1 MGRGDPAR
9 RPAGGGGGIQ
19 ALRQARTRLTL
30 AVGSA
35 LAYAAV
41 LAYGVW
47 RAGNLRGL
55 AAAIGVLG
63 AVLLGAV
70 LLRGVQELLSW
81 SLGVLGGAY
90 AVSIGVHGGSV
101 DEAVPLVAVG
111 LLLCGELAAWS
122 LDERVPIDAEP
133 GVHARRATAIGTLAG
148 AGLVAATAVVAIAA
162 APAGNGLAWTGIG
175 AAAAV
180 GAVGIGVAVARRSG

>member
-1 MGRGDPAR
+1 MGRGHPAR

-19 ALRQARTRLTL
+19 ALRQTRTRLTL
-30 AVGSA
+30 GIASA

-41 LAYGVW
+41 LAYAVW
-47 RAGNLRGL
+47 RAGDLRGL
-55 AAAIGVLG
+55 AAAIGALG
-63 AVLLGAV
+63 AVFLASV

-81 SLGVLGGAY
+81 SLAVLAGAY
-90 AVSIGVHGGSV
+90 AVSIGVHGASV

-133 GVHARRATAIGTLAG
+133 AVVARRATAIAALAG
-148 AGLVAATAVVAIAA
+148 AGLVASAAVVAIAA

-175 AAAAV
+175 AVAAV
-180 GAVGIGVAVARRSG
+180 GAVGIGVVVARRSG